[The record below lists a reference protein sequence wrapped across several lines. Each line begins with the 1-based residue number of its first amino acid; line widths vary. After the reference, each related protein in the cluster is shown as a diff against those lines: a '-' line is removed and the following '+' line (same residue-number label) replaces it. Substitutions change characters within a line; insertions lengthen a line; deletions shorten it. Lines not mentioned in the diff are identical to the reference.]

1 MEQNNYK
8 NVSINLCPRCQQKLI
23 GDTRI
28 CTNCGYDLDSSTKT
42 EAILSFGLKESVVVS
57 SDETTETY
65 IHSKRNTIN

>member
-1 MEQNNYK
+1 MKQNNYK

-42 EAILSFGLKESVVVS
+42 EAILSFGLKESVVIMNIIKV
-57 SDETTETY
+57 E
-65 IHSKRNTIN
+65 